1 MSHRN
6 FEMSNEIDAVDP
18 MVLTLREEVEAD
30 LTDDTRFRFEICITE
45 ILANLVNHAQTK
57 ISDAAIKI
65 SLSVKPGS
73 ASIEIFDPI
82 GAKPFDIREYAT
94 DLSQVDAMAEGGRG
108 LGLIMECADE
118 VKYSRSG
125 DRNSLRLEFWDES
138 QTETNEL
145 PLNGASE

>member
-1 MSHRN
+1 MTLRI
-6 FEMSNEIDAVDP
+6 FEMLNEISEVDP
-18 MVLTLREEVEAD
+18 MVLVLRAEVEPVLA
-30 LTDDTRFRFEICITE
+30 DDTRFRFEICITE
-45 ILANLVNHAQTK
+45 VLANLVNHAQTK

-65 SLSVKPGS
+65 SLSTEPGH
-73 ASIEIFDPI
+73 ASVEIFDPI

-125 DRNSLRLEFWDES
+125 DRNSLQLEFRDET
-138 QTETNEL
+138 QVERNEF